1 MLKVSKNRLTTL
13 FIFNN
18 KRGSKN
24 TAYTKIINKFNNK
37 LKLNYK
43 YNNESKKYI
52 FNQDNLSLIACK
64 SNQVSFLL

>member
-1 MLKVSKNRLTTL
+1 MLKVSKNRLTPL

-18 KRGSKN
+18 RRGNKN
-24 TAYTKIINKFNNK
+24 TAYTKIINKFNTS

-52 FNQDNLSLIACK
+52 FNQVNLSLTAFK
-64 SNQVSFLL
+64 SDQVSFLL